1 MLRRSPSHW
10 FIGLSL
16 GALVMGAAATAD
28 ASSTLP
34 RGYMPTHFP
43 GTEQPFAGG
52 GQSCTLSYSNGP
64 LISQV
69 QAVPVFWGTVDS
81 TVQGWAQSYIQQLVN
96 SPAWDALSEYNAG
109 GQKIV
114 RGTALTAVQITPMV
128 STGTTVDDNNGGVAN
143 ELEAQI
149 KAGVL
154 PAPTLDSGG
163 HTNTIYV
170 IFFAPGIT
178 IDGAGGSTSCV
189 QFCGYHE
196 SWTYSGNGK
205 STPYA
210 VIPDMSTG
218 GCSQGCGGNENESLG
233 ITVSHELSEA
243 TTDEGVGENNIGW
256 YSNGC
261 NGEIGDICA
270 PGCQGSCGTNAGF
283 GTLFGQ
289 PVQFEYSNANNTCEL
304 DNPSIGPQGGCMS
317 NAQCSAPTP
326 VCDTSNQSCV
336 GCLANTDCSGAT
348 PTCDTSTHTCKAC
361 SANSDCSGTTPVC
374 VTSGA
379 GAGACVQCTTNAQCT
394 SSAPVCASNKCTGC
408 KSDSDCTDPN
418 NPVCNTGT
426 GACGPSGSTSSSGG
440 SSSGTSSGSGSGGSS
455 SGFGSSSGASGSG
468 SGSGSG
474 SSGAGNSSS
483 GGGDGSGDAFGTT
496 SSSSGCSVSPEGG
509 SAGLAGI
516 GLLLGLAAITRRRNR
531 A

>member
-16 GALVMGAAATAD
+16 GALVTGAAATAD

-43 GTEQPFAGG
+43 GTEQPLAQGNC
-52 GQSCTLSYSNGP
+52 QLTYSNGP

-69 QAVPVFWGTVDS
+69 QAVPVFWGSVDS

-96 SPAWDALSEYNAG
+96 SQAWDALSEYNAG

-114 RGTALTAVQITPMV
+114 RGTSLPAVPITPMV
-128 STGTTVDDNNGGVAN
+128 QTSNTVDDNNGGIGQ

-154 PAPTLDSGG
+154 PKPTLDSTG

-178 IDGAGGSTSCV
+178 IDGAGGAQSCV

-196 SWTYSGNGK
+196 SWTYSGTGK

-218 GCSQGCGGNENESLG
+218 GCSMGCAPQGAGETVALG
-233 ITVSHELSEA
+233 ITVSHEMSEA

-256 YSNGC
+256 YDNTC

-270 PGCQGSCGTNAGF
+270 PGSGQGNNAGY

-289 PVQFEYSNANNTCEL
+289 AVQYEWSNENGQCEL
-304 DNPSIGPQGGCMS
+304 TNPSIGPQGGCTS

-326 VCDTSNQSCV
+326 VCDTSAQTCV
-336 GCLANTDCSGAT
+336 GCMANTDCSGAT
-348 PTCDTSTHTCKAC
+348 PTCDKTTHTCKAC
-361 SANSDCSGTTPVC
+361 GSNSDCSGSTPVC

-394 SSAPVCASNKCTGC
+394 SSAPVCSSNKCTGC

-426 GACGPSGSTSSSGG
+426 GACGPSGSTSSSSGG
-440 SSSGTSSGSGSGGSS
+440 GSSSSGTSSGSSGGGSS
-455 SGFGSSSGASGSG
+455 SGFGGSSGSSGASGSG
-468 SGSGSG
+468 SGSGGAGS
-474 SSGAGNSSS
+474 SSGAGDS
-483 GGGDGSGDAFGTT
+483 SGDAFGTT